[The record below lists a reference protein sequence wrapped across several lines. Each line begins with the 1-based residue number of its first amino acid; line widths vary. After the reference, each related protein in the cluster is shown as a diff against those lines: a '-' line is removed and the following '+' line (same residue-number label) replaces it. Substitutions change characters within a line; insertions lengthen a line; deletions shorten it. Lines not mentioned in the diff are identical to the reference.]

1 MAFNETGTTP
11 TISVLGVATVRA
23 EPDEALLTVSLTALD
38 ASPGA
43 ALEDVANRGRDLLA
57 LLEALAISEADHS
70 TTGVSVRE
78 EFDHTPEG
86 RRSNGHRAIS
96 STLVRLVDLDVVGRL
111 ITRATTELGAHIDGP
126 RWQIAAENPVRLQA
140 AREAASDGER
150 RARAYAEGVGAQL
163 GPLLKLVEP
172 DTGGR
177 PMFRAMAASGR
188 GEMPVEPGEQEVTA
202 AIEVSFALV
211 LDRPRSS

>member
-1 MAFNETGTTP
+1 MALDETGVTP

-38 ASPGA
+38 DSPGP
-43 ALEDVANRGRDLLA
+43 ALEDVASRGRDLFA
-57 LLEALAISEADHS
+57 LLEALAISETDRS

-86 RRSNGHRAIS
+86 RRSIGHRAIS
-96 STLVRLVDLDVVGRL
+96 STLVRLADLEVVGRL
-111 ITRATTELGAHIDGP
+111 VTRATTELAAQVDGP
-126 RWQIAAENPVRLQA
+126 RWQIAADNPVRLQA
-140 AREAASDGER
+140 AREAAADGER
-150 RARAYAEGVGAQL
+150 KAGAYAEGVGARL
-163 GPLLKLVEP
+163 GPLLRLSEP
-172 DTGGR
+172 ESGGR

-202 AIEVSFALV
+202 AIEVSFGLV
-211 LDRPRSS
+211 LDRPSSA